1 MIKRFYDVNI
11 NKEIIRCSAGAFF
24 LPLIISRVIQTYGI
38 FSIFENTYN

>member
-11 NKEIIRCSAGAFF
+11 NKEIIRCSARALF
-24 LPLIISRVIQTYGI
+24 LRLIISRMIQTCDI